1 MVKRSSLLDAAIAGV
16 ADEGLVAF
24 LELPFERGQDRGAV
38 GGILFRLAVITA
50 DDVAASGQRHRL
62 GLVIDT
68 LAALADGQRA
78 RTARDR
84 RARGRG
90 PVCRSARAHREYRT
104 ARVLPVPRSSP
115 H

>member
-1 MVKRSSLLDAAIAGV
+1 MIDGEAIFTGRREEAAIAGV

-68 LAALADGQRA
+68 LAALADGP
-78 RTARDR
+78 RDR
-84 RARGRG
+84 RARVRG
-90 PVCRSARAHREYRT
+90 PVCRSARAHREY
-104 ARVLPVPRSSP
+104 
-115 H
+115 